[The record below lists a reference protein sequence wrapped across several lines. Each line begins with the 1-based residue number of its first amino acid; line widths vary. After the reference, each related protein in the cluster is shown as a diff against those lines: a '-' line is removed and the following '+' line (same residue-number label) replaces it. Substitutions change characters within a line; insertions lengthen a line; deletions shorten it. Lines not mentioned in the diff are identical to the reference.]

1 MKRLTLSPEWW
12 RVSVALVMLV
22 IAAAP
27 GSGTLPTQVRYVT
40 AATIQDPPLS
50 DADEQWVQQEAVSIC
65 DEINSSDNRE
75 ESCDFGPE
83 SLTLPLAAC
92 LRFAFANTSLD
103 LDTARATCRSYV
115 RNSGGFG
122 PRMEFPGDE
131 ILVDVNQRVTGQI
144 AIFQEA
150 GVSADA
156 LGPLG
161 ADLWTCLI
169 TQSLNPDPLSS
180 NDTPRR
186 SCRSAYESPDLHW
199 VAALTQTYSAELLQ
213 RGIGGADV
221 FDLENRFGGC
231 VRREL
236 SSAADGRGY
245 LEAEAWRAIPNRCR
259 DELAGNL
266 VVGGPPTVE
275 SLSCTPT
282 MVDRGGMVS
291 CTATLGGTTE
301 ITTRRWLAPGGGPA
315 DGRGEGFS
323 TSFSE
328 PGMRAITFRACNGTD
343 PDDDPATNRAA
354 CVEQSRSIEVRSTS
368 APTIA
373 SVSCSPQSVAPSE
386 LVTCTATIDGTVTSS
401 RWVALDGN
409 PSGGDGMPFTT
420 RFSSAGGHIIVLA
433 ACNGTLCATVEQ
445 TVTVT
450 GPAATATPTTQ
461 TTTLSGTFALN
472 QQDAS
477 GACSFSRAPQTN
489 GTMTMTVN
497 ADAGTFSASMRG
509 RGEGT
514 RNAVRCDNVTKD
526 LRWRVDYTVT
536 VSGSFDRATGRIEAG
551 AGQLQGTQT
560 GTYSNCRRTAT
571 PPATPVTTC
580 PAPITYSDSYS
591 DTIILSGTI
600 GAASGVAS
608 GTLTGSGTALTTTGS
623 WNASR

>member
-1 MKRLTLSPEWW
+1 MKWPTLSTEWW

-27 GSGTLPTQVRYVT
+27 GGGTLSTEMRYVT
-40 AATIQDPPLS
+40 AAALQDPPLS
-50 DADEQWVQQEAVSIC
+50 DADEEWVQQEAVIIC
-65 DEINSSDNRE
+65 DEITNGENEE

-83 SLTLPLAAC
+83 PLTLPLAAC

-103 LDTARATCRSYV
+103 LDTARAICRSYV

-122 PRMEFPGDE
+122 PRMEFAGDE
-131 ILVDVNQRVTGQI
+131 ILVDVNQRVAGQI

-150 GVSADA
+150 GLSADA
-156 LGPLG
+156 LGPFG
-161 ADLWTCLI
+161 ADLRTCLI
-169 TQSLNPDPLSS
+169 AQSLNPDPLSS
-180 NDTPRR
+180 NGPPRR

-199 VAALTQTYSAELLQ
+199 VAALTQRYSSELLLL
-213 RGIGGADV
+213 GIGGVDV

-236 SSAADGRGY
+236 ADASDGRGY
-245 LEAEAWRAIPNRCR
+245 FEAEAWRAVPNRCR
-259 DELAGNL
+259 GELAGNL

-282 MVDRGGMVS
+282 MIDRGATVS
-291 CTATLGGTTE
+291 CTATLSGTTE

-315 DGRGEGFS
+315 DGRGESFS
-323 TSFSE
+323 TSFPE
-328 PGMRAITFRACNGTD
+328 PGMRTIAFRACNGTD
-343 PDDDPATNRAA
+343 PGDDPAANRAA
-354 CVEQSRSIEVRSTS
+354 CAEQSRSIEVRSTA

-373 SVSCSPQSVAPSE
+373 SVSCSPQSIAPSE
-386 LVTCTATIDGTVTSS
+386 PVTCTATIDGTVTSS

-420 RFSSAGGHIIVLA
+420 RFSAAGGHIIVLA
-433 ACNGTLCATVEQ
+433 ACNGTLCATAEQ

-450 GPAATATPTTQ
+450 GPTATATPTTQ

-489 GTMTMTVN
+489 GTITMTVN
-497 ADAGTFSASMRG
+497 PDAGTFSASMRG
-509 RGEGT
+509 RGDGT
-514 RNAVRCDNVTKD
+514 RSNVRCDNVTKD

-536 VSGSFDRATGRIEAG
+536 VSGSYDRATGRIVAG
-551 AGQLQGTQT
+551 TGQLQGTET
-560 GTYSNCRRTAT
+560 GTYSNCRRNNAS
-571 PPATPVTTC
+571 VTC
-580 PAPITYSDSYS
+580 PAPVTYSDPYS
-591 DTIILSGTI
+591 DTIVLSGTI
-600 GAASGVAS
+600 GAASGVAN
-608 GTLTGSGTALTTTGS
+608 GTLTGSGALTTNGT